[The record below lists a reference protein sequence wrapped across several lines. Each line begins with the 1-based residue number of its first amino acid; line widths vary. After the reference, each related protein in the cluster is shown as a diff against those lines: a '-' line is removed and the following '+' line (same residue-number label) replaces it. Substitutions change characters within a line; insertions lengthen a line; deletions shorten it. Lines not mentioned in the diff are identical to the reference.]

1 MPRKIIIDTDPGV
14 DDVLAILLALAS
26 PELDL
31 LAITTVHGNID
42 LFNTT
47 RNAISLFNVLQAD
60 GGMPWMKR
68 DKPVLLAAGA
78 IAPLVADKAVTA
90 AYFHGRDGLG
100 NVSSAFPEHVPGD
113 AFQNAFDTLKAR
125 ASTDEP
131 WHAEAD
137 GFKVS
142 SRPAHEEI
150 LRILAEE
157 PEDTVTIVA
166 LGPLTNLSL
175 AATQDYKTL
184 ARCKEFVIMGGA
196 FNVPGNVTPTAE
208 FNCLGDPEAWAHVL
222 SLSSKR
228 PQSTWPS
235 SPASLHKRLELT
247 VLPLDTTTFILLSYG
262 DWHTAT
268 SLPAVTDTLLARW
281 CSVFIDR
288 TFETMKHLFTE
299 ASVEKLRLSMH
310 DPACIWY
317 LLRDDADTRWDIIKE
332 VDVRMECEGRW
343 TRGTCIVDDRGRQ
356 RLAEGLEE
364 DASDH
369 DGWLSSQR
377 GNRIAWVKGTPGS
390 EAFTRDLLSRVFGA

>member
-1 MPRKIIIDTDPGV
+1 MPQKIIIDTDPGV
-14 DDVLAILLALAS
+14 DDVLALLMALAS

-42 LFNTT
+42 LYNTT
-47 RNAISLFNVLQAD
+47 RNALSLFNVLQAD
-60 GGMPWMKR
+60 GSQSWMKR

-78 IAPLVADKAVTA
+78 LHPLVAEKAVDA

-100 NVSSAFPEHVPGD
+100 NVSAAFPEHVPGD
-113 AFQNAFDTLKAR
+113 SFTKEFSTVPT
-125 ASTDEP
+125 AS
-131 WHAEAD
+131 AD
-137 GFKVS
+137 DKPLQAAQGLQLS

-196 FNVPGNVTPTAE
+196 LAVPGNVTPKAE
-208 FNCLGDPEAWAHVL
+208 FNCLGDPEAWAHIL

-228 PQSTWPS
+228 PQSTWHS
-235 SPASLHKRLELT
+235 SPESLHKRLELT
-247 VLPLDTTTFILLSYG
+247 LLPLDTTTFILLSYG
-262 DWHTAT
+262 DWHNAT
-268 SLPAVTDTLLARW
+268 SLPNVKETLLARW
-281 CSVFIDR
+281 CSVFIER

-317 LLRDDADTRWDIIKE
+317 LLRDRDDARWKIKKE
-332 VDVRMECEGRW
+332 LDVRMECEGRW
-343 TRGTCIVDDRGRQ
+343 TRGMCIVDERGRQ

-364 DASDH
+364 DESDH
-369 DGWLSSQR
+369 DGWLSSSR
-377 GNRIAWVKGTPGS
+377 GNRVAWVKETPGS